1 MPDMEEE
8 QIRQEFYTK
17 DRWNNWLKQVK
28 ESGFKFNE
36 SEEGSGK
43 EGALFVNM
51 EDDVI
56 LACLKVI
63 SKYDRHTLSGEDAFS
78 IISQIRDI
86 VLEEVEPVSDD
97 IDLMIDSLQTSLMGG
112 IAACECYIQ
121 DAYDKNAKI
130 EDLIKAALDAEAS
143 EDIQLAIGYVA
154 EIGASVL
161 NGKTFPEDALE
172 DVPYGFV
179 AEWLDGIDSIAAAMV
194 GSDSYKDDE
203 EDSDSEI

>member
-1 MPDMEEE
+1 MPDMKEE
-8 QIRQEFYTK
+8 QIHQEFYTQ

-63 SKYDRHTLSGEDAFS
+63 SKYDRHALAGEDAFN

-86 VLEEVEPVSDD
+86 VLEEIEPVSDD
-97 IDLMIDSLQTSLMGG
+97 VDLMIDSLQTSLMGG
-112 IAACECYIQ
+112 IVACECYVQ
-121 DAYDKNAKI
+121 DAYDKDAKI
-130 EDLIKAALDAEAS
+130 EDLIKAALGAEAAD
-143 EDIQLAIGYVA
+143 DIQFAIGYVA

-172 DVPYGFV
+172 DIPYGFV

-203 EDSDSEI
+203 ADSES